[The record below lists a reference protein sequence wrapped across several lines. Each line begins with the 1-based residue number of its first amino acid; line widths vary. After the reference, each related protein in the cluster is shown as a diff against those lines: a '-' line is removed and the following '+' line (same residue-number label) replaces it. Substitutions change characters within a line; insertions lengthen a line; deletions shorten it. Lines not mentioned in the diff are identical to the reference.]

1 MIKCVL
7 ARSKPR
13 SESCMTNESQACFVF
28 VVSSKL
34 FYAEHSSLDIIVH
47 TCISFSPFSHTHYQ
61 SPCSVDFNMPTPSI
75 FSRQKPA
82 RPPIVPTDTI
92 VPLHFFDD
100 QPIFRAIVLNF
111 SFRFDDVLDPEK
123 LRTSLTRLIECGT
136 WKKLGARLR
145 QSVRQE
151 TDLIYVIT
159 GLIRTI

>member
-1 MIKCVL
+1 MN
-7 ARSKPR
+7 PR
-13 SESCMTNESQACFVF
+13 HA
-28 VVSSKL
+28 
-34 FYAEHSSLDIIVH
+34 SSLSFPQ
-47 TCISFSPFSHTHYQ
+47 SFSTPSTPPSISSFILVSLSPPFSHTHYQ